1 MWYACMH
8 LHTFC
13 GVDVRVKRSVHCCHV
28 LSVLASHTLVLGRKR
43 HASRM
48 RKRVVKTVLAAKI
61 RAQLLSMLAIR
72 HKLCAD
78 RLAFV
83 ICGCADACGRVPRA
97 RSLQ

>member
-1 MWYACMH
+1 M
-8 LHTFC
+8 
-13 GVDVRVKRSVHCCHV
+13 VRVHALAHILWSRCAREALCSLLSRFVCARISHARSRPQEACI
-28 LSVLASHTLVLGRKR
+28 
-43 HASRM
+43 SRM
-48 RKRVVKTVLAAKI
+48 RKRVVETVLAAKI